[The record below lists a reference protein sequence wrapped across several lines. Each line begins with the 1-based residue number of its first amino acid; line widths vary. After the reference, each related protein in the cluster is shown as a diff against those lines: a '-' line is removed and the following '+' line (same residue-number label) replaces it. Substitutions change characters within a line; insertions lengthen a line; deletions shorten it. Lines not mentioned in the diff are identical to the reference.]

1 MRWTCTI
8 AIAAPISEVFAF
20 FDDPVAAIRFQERAA
35 QHFKGSEVIEVKP
48 DGRRIIDLHMQAGN
62 RAWTQTIVQEVRE
75 PPLRLV
81 ARSWTWTRHR
91 EDRLSTIETHRQL
104 SPDGEGTR
112 LEVAVTLSL
121 EHPWRNPLAA
131 VLNRLTA
138 NSAARLEMEHSLH
151 AIAEHLEGRHRA
163 ASLT

>member
-1 MRWTCTI
+1 
-8 AIAAPISEVFAF
+8 
-20 FDDPVAAIRFQERAA
+20 
-35 QHFKGSEVIEVKP
+35 
-48 DGRRIIDLHMQAGN
+48 
-62 RAWTQTIVQEVRE
+62 
-75 PPLRLV
+75 
-81 ARSWTWTRHR
+81 
-91 EDRLSTIETHRQL
+91 
-104 SPDGEGTR
+104 
-112 LEVAVTLSL
+112 LSL